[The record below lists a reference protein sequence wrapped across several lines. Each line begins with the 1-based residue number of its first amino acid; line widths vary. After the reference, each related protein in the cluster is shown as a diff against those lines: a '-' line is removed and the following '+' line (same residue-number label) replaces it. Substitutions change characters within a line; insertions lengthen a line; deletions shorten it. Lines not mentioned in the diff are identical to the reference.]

1 MVVETD
7 GYLALI
13 EHLSF
18 NLDIFSSDEGD
29 TGTESVEDV
38 VTDMISSNI
47 MSIFEQNPELHS
59 SVRFQLLK
67 VNAVVADLSEVLANV
82 WEKQATNEQV
92 GFLDEYISLLKNLFD
107 SAVANMIRYDQSALT
122 EIETP

>member
-18 NLDIFSSDEGD
+18 NINVFTQEGD
-29 TGTESVEDV
+29 TGSESVEDV
-38 VTDMISSNI
+38 ITDMVASNI
-47 MSIFEQNPELHS
+47 MAIFEQNPELHS

-67 VNAVVADLSEVLANV
+67 EADAVVDDLSEVLAGV
-82 WEKQATNEQV
+82 WLRPATNEQIV
-92 GFLDEYISLLKNLFD
+92 FLDEYIALVKNLFD
-107 SAVANMIRYDQSALT
+107 SAVAKYD
-122 EIETP
+122 

>member
-13 EHLSF
+13 EHLAL
-18 NLDIFSSDEGD
+18 NLDVFAATHGD
-29 TGTESVEDV
+29 TGTESVEDI
-38 VTDMISSNI
+38 VTDMVASNI

-67 VNAVVADLSEVLANV
+67 EADSVVEDLSEVLAGV
-82 WEKQATNEQV
+82 WGRPATNEQV
-92 GFLDEYISLLKNLFD
+92 GFLDEYIALVKNLFD
-107 SAVANMIRYDQSALT
+107 TAVAKYD
-122 EIETP
+122 

>member
-18 NLDIFSSDEGD
+18 NLDVFTDEGD
-29 TGTESVEDV
+29 TGKESVEDV
-38 VTDMISSNI
+38 VTDMVASNI
-47 MSIFEQNPELHS
+47 MAIFEQNPELHS

-67 VNAVVADLSEVLANV
+67 EADMVVEDLGEVLAGV
-82 WEKQATNEQV
+82 WHKSATNQQII
-92 GFLDEYISLLKNLFD
+92 FLDEYIALVKNLFD
-107 SAVANMIRYDQSALT
+107 SAVATYD
-122 EIETP
+122 

>member
-18 NLDIFSSDEGD
+18 NMDVFTSGGDIGS
-29 TGTESVEDV
+29 ESVEDV
-38 VTDMISSNI
+38 VTDMVASNI
-47 MSIFEQNPELHS
+47 MAIFEQNPDLHS

-67 VNAVVADLSEVLANV
+67 EADSVVEDLGEVLAGV
-82 WEKQATNEQV
+82 WNKPATNEQII
-92 GFLDEYISLLKNLFD
+92 FLDEYIALVKNLFD
-107 SAVANMIRYDQSALT
+107 SAVAKYD
-122 EIETP
+122 

>member
-18 NLDIFSSDEGD
+18 NLDVFTNSNGD
-29 TGTESVEDV
+29 TGNESVEDII
-38 VTDMISSNI
+38 TDMISTNI
-47 MSIFEQNPELHS
+47 MAIFEQNPELHS

-67 VNAVVADLSEVLANV
+67 EADAVVADLGEVLAGV
-82 WEKQATNEQV
+82 WAKKATNEQIV
-92 GFLDEYISLLKNLFD
+92 FLDEYIALVKNLFD
-107 SAVANMIRYDQSALT
+107 TAVAKYD
-122 EIETP
+122 

>member
-67 VNAVVADLSEVLANV
+67 EVDAVVADLSEVLANV

-107 SAVANMIRYDQSALT
+107 SAVAKYD
-122 EIETP
+122 